1 VPARRWRR
9 AVSVRSA
16 VGRLGVAF
24 RYRLGDKPQTAT
36 IGRLDR
42 VTLPEARAKAQEVRA
57 LVSDGR
63 HVTAVHRIER
73 ARRAASDTATFGG
86 LAAEW
91 LKREA
96 RRAKWTDDYRH
107 EVKASLDN
115 HLSALAALPVAEITT
130 AIAAKPMRKVGGDEG
145 DVMYALRA
153 ISEAR
158 GGIASVA
165 TVTGLSRE
173 TLYRTLSRNGN
184 PRLSTLLALLRASG
198 MRLRVER
205 AGS

>member
-1 VPARRWRR
+1 MVWEGDRGDPVPYPINL
-9 AVSVRSA
+9 SMKN
-16 VGRLGVAF
+16 
-24 RYRLGDKPQTAT
+24 KPM
-36 IGRLDR
+36 
-42 VTLPEARAKAQEVRA
+42 
-57 LVSDGR
+57 
-63 HVTAVHRIER
+63 
-73 ARRAASDTATFGG
+73 
-86 LAAEW
+86 
-91 LKREA
+91 
-96 RRAKWTDDYRH
+96 
-107 EVKASLDN
+107 ASLAG

>member
-1 VPARRWRR
+1 M
-9 AVSVRSA
+9 
-16 VGRLGVAF
+16 
-24 RYRLGDKPQTAT
+24 
-36 IGRLDR
+36 
-42 VTLPEARAKAQEVRA
+42 PEFEVRA
-57 LVSDGR
+57 GWDFVWLFCRGPAARQGRMMPSKTRSGTGRRTRNEPVHSRAHTDLMREHLADGAN
-63 HVTAVHRIER
+63 VAV
-73 ARRAASDTATFGG
+73 
-86 LAAEW
+86 L
-91 LKREA
+91 
-96 RRAKWTDDYRH
+96 
-107 EVKASLDN
+107 LDE
-115 HLSALAALPVAEITT
+115 ALA
-130 AIAAKPMRKVGGDEG
+130 GGDEG

-165 TVTGLSRE
+165 

>member
-1 VPARRWRR
+1 M
-9 AVSVRSA
+9 
-16 VGRLGVAF
+16 
-24 RYRLGDKPQTAT
+24 
-36 IGRLDR
+36 
-42 VTLPEARAKAQEVRA
+42 PEFEVRA
-57 LVSDGR
+57 GWDFVWPFCRVPATRQGKMMPSKTRSGTGR
-63 HVTAVHRIER
+63 RTRNEPVHSRAHTDFMREHLADDANVAV
-73 ARRAASDTATFGG
+73 
-86 LAAEW
+86 L
-91 LKREA
+91 
-96 RRAKWTDDYRH
+96 
-107 EVKASLDN
+107 LDE
-115 HLSALAALPVAEITT
+115 ALA
-130 AIAAKPMRKVGGDEG
+130 GGDEG